1 MYREDEKYFVYFIGS
16 DDKIKPD
23 KPYSLFTPISGRP
36 WLARLRL
43 NDNVVIVLVQ
53 SQKLISYF

>member
-16 DDKIKPD
+16 DKIKPD